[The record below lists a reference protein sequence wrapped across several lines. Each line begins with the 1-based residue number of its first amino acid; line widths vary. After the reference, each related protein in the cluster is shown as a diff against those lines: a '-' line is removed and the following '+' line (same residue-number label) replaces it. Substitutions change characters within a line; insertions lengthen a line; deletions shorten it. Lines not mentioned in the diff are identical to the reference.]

1 MGATVVAPYRSRCNR
16 RELSIASAQTDAGLL
31 ASARTVKGGNAGYSS
46 HALLVAK
53 RYPLTI
59 TFPAFTSILPSIE
72 VNATYDK
79 VVRGL
84 FSFCMD
90 CNNQWTKKFFCVK
103 L

>member
-16 RELSIASAQTDAGLL
+16 RELSIASAETDAGVL
-31 ASARTVKGGNAGYSS
+31 ASARTVKGGNAGY
-46 HALLVAK
+46 
-53 RYPLTI
+53 
-59 TFPAFTSILPSIE
+59 IE